1 MPKIK
6 IINDGDLTYIDLFA
20 GCGGLSLGLEQAGFF
35 PVYVNELNKDAL
47 ETYLTN
53 RDDEFPH
60 LRGKYF
66 SKDIKDVISNKK
78 FFTGFFR
85 DLAEDFGRDFKKN
98 PIDIVAGGPPCQGFS
113 GIGIRRSYSV
123 DKEQLPSNHLY
134 QDMAFFVHKIKPK
147 IFLFENVEGLLT
159 SKWTKE
165 GVKGEIF
172 KDVLETFNNIP
183 GYNVKYKLIHAKD
196 YGVPQNRPRVLII
209 GIKKQ
214 LFKDNCKSIDAIEAG
229 FLPMPEYDYPNLD
242 EVLSDIIDKKFEY
255 GGETTTYPL
264 DPQSEWQKNIRKS
277 KHDRKIY
284 KKGDPLT
291 EHEYSNHSERI
302 REKFSYMIKNR
313 GEIPEHL
320 KTKKFAQRL
329 LPKKWGNKGPTI
341 TATSLPDDFVHY
353 SQARSPSVREW
364 ARLQTFPDWY
374 QFAGKRTTGGIRRA
388 GNPRASIFEREVPK
402 YTQIG
407 NAVPVKLAYEIG
419 KHFKKILLKK

>member
-6 IINDGDLTYIDLFA
+6 TINDGDLTYIDLFA

-78 FFTGFFR
+78 FFTGFFK

-183 GYNVKYKLIHAKD
+183 GYNF
-196 YGVPQNRPRVLII
+196 P
-209 GIKKQ
+209 
-214 LFKDNCKSIDAIEAG
+214 AG
-229 FLPMPEYDYPNLD
+229 
-242 EVLSDIIDKKFEY
+242 
-255 GGETTTYPL
+255 
-264 DPQSEWQKNIRKS
+264 
-277 KHDRKIY
+277 
-284 KKGDPLT
+284 
-291 EHEYSNHSERI
+291 
-302 REKFSYMIKNR
+302 
-313 GEIPEHL
+313 
-320 KTKKFAQRL
+320 
-329 LPKKWGNKGPTI
+329 
-341 TATSLPDDFVHY
+341 
-353 SQARSPSVREW
+353 
-364 ARLQTFPDWY
+364 
-374 QFAGKRTTGGIRRA
+374 
-388 GNPRASIFEREVPK
+388 
-402 YTQIG
+402 
-407 NAVPVKLAYEIG
+407 
-419 KHFKKILLKK
+419 